1 MPVAGKDKE
10 SILGLGC
17 ASISRAPA
25 WKVKDPEFIL
35 SPSTTVPPKKKERKK
50 VSSLMP
56 PEVMQTSLYL

>member
-50 VSSLMP
+50 EMNKAGAGTQLAV
-56 PEVMQTSLYL
+56 